1 MSIENLD
8 IVTSIQNYIAELERT
23 ANVSG
28 GEAAEYA
35 AEASRSG
42 LESLPGERREKLIS
56 YCLLIA
62 AKRVRAVTGGSAVRY
77 GAMRLGER
85 ILLLPGQGAPAL

>member
-28 GEAAEYA
+28 GG
-35 AEASRSG
+35 SR
-42 LESLPGERREKLIS
+42 
-56 YCLLIA
+56 
-62 AKRVRAVTGGSAVRY
+62 
-77 GAMRLGER
+77 
-85 ILLLPGQGAPAL
+85 

>member
-35 AEASRSG
+35 AG
-42 LESLPGERREKLIS
+42 GFPL
-56 YCLLIA
+56 
-62 AKRVRAVTGGSAVRY
+62 RAGVS
-77 GAMRLGER
+77 
-85 ILLLPGQGAPAL
+85 PWGAP

>member
-28 GEAAEYA
+28 GEKPLNTLRRLPAQ
-35 AEASRSG
+35 G
-42 LESLPGERREKLIS
+42 WSLSL
-56 YCLLIA
+56 
-62 AKRVRAVTGGSAVRY
+62 GSAVKS
-77 GAMRLGER
+77 
-85 ILLLPGQGAPAL
+85 

>member
-35 AEASRSG
+35 GRLPAQGWSP
-42 LESLPGERREKLIS
+42 SLGS
-56 YCLLIA
+56 A
-62 AKRVRAVTGGSAVRY
+62 AKS
-77 GAMRLGER
+77 
-85 ILLLPGQGAPAL
+85 

>member
-42 LESLPGERREKLIS
+42 LESLPGERREKQYRIGMLGFHLDILFHQRSFDNFLGHDIFLLYS
-56 YCLLIA
+56 Y
-62 AKRVRAVTGGSAVRY
+62 
-77 GAMRLGER
+77 E
-85 ILLLPGQGAPAL
+85 

>member
-42 LESLPGERREKLIS
+42 LDSLPGEPREKLIS
-56 YCLLIA
+56 Y
-62 AKRVRAVTGGSAVRY
+62 
-77 GAMRLGER
+77 
-85 ILLLPGQGAPAL
+85 

>member
-28 GEAAEYA
+28 GEAAEYVK
-35 AEASRSG
+35 S
-42 LESLPGERREKLIS
+42 
-56 YCLLIA
+56 
-62 AKRVRAVTGGSAVRY
+62 
-77 GAMRLGER
+77 
-85 ILLLPGQGAPAL
+85 

>member
-62 AKRVRAVTGGSAVRY
+62 GEARPGSHRRFSGRSDMDHATG
-77 GAMRLGER
+77 
-85 ILLLPGQGAPAL
+85 